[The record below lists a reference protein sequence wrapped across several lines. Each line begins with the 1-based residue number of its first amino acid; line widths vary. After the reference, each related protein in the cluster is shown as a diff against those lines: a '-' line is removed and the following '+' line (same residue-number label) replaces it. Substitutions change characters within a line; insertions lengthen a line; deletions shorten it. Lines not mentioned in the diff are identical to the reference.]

1 VAIGTRDISL
11 GQFVKQVA
19 GLLQKQKTPLPLKN
33 QQVWHTFFYDL
44 KKSGDPGKPSFF
56 NDLVFDWDAPYPKC
70 QELSEFLRA
79 LHSTA
84 SVSAHNPR
92 YEIMT
97 VDDSIARQW
106 SEATNNDAPDLR
118 GFVENAARIARE
130 KFTAPA
136 LG

>member
-1 VAIGTRDISL
+1 MPIGTRDISL

-19 GLLQKQKTPLPLKN
+19 GLLQEQETPLPLKN

-44 KKSGDPGKPSFF
+44 KKSADPGKPSFF
-56 NDLVFDWDAPYPKC
+56 DALVFDWDAPYPRC
-70 QELSEFLRA
+70 PELSEFLHA

-97 VDDSIARQW
+97 VDTSIARQW
-106 SEATNNDAPDLR
+106 SQATKNDEPDLR
-118 GFVENAARIARE
+118 TFVENAARTARVR
-130 KFTAPA
+130 FATPNAD
-136 LG
+136 

>member
-1 VAIGTRDISL
+1 MPIETRDISL

-19 GLLQKQKTPLPLKN
+19 GLLQEQKTPLPLKN
-33 QQVWHTFFYDL
+33 QKIWHIFFYDL
-44 KKSGDPGKPSFF
+44 KKSGDAGRPTFF

-70 QELSEFLRA
+70 QELSEFLQA

-84 SVSAHNPR
+84 SVSAQNPR

-97 VDDSIARQW
+97 VDDNIARQW
-106 SEATNNDAPDLR
+106 SEAAKDDAPDLL

-130 KFTAPA
+130 RFTALA
-136 LG
+136 SG